1 MGEQVAARICKR
13 FTKYIWC
20 LLARPLCEAQSQ
32 MRALPVKENKSVK
45 TDLIINT
52 DTSESSGL
60 NTALGIDVLCYP
72 NPQGSAVMITGFT
85 SDLKSDLL
93 IWF

>member
-1 MGEQVAARICKR
+1 MGEQVAARTVQSIY
-13 FTKYIWC
+13 FVNW
-20 LLARPLCEAQSQ
+20 LWHAPLCEAQSQ

-60 NTALGIDVLCYP
+60 NTALGIEGLC
-72 NPQGSAVMITGFT
+72 
-85 SDLKSDLL
+85 
-93 IWF
+93 